1 VDNPRLRHLVDC
13 VVFASKGKHA
23 APSLSSGGKKL
34 AWLIS
39 MSHLAA
45 GDLDGDQYT
54 VIWDKQL
61 VPPKVAEVCR
71 NFLQSLRR
79 SDLDLALSIS
89 AGQRKEEGKYNKAGS
104 RCPLCRL

>member
-1 VDNPRLRHLVDC
+1 VLYLHVSPAV
-13 VVFASKGKHA
+13 
-23 APSLSSGGKKL
+23 
-34 AWLIS
+34 
-39 MSHLAA
+39 

-71 NFLQSLRR
+71 KFLQSLVH

-89 AGQRKEEGKYNKAGS
+89 ASQGKEEGKNNKAGS